1 YNLFMNKNSLENLE
15 IKLINARVENE
26 KAFEKFEKLY
36 KDNYKDFLEGFFK
49 TDILGVKK
57 LISTIF
63 QLESLNGKNNS
74 DAFRISIEKG
84 LTILPLN
91 TEKKEKVKNK
101 ILKLEN
107 KRSNILDIFIKNSDI
122 KKDKDFPII
131 ESLLERKIL
140 DNSDFILLSSEFNKK
155 GSIKLSIDLL
165 DKNKKDLIKK
175 YLYLAHPNKKE
186 ENIKSFKVEYN
197 SEIKKIEKKYPQN
210 IIDGVVKYVGR
221 NFFKMKPYKKNIES
235 RKLRLKRT
243 FKIALLK
250 LLRIKYSGFNIEELI
265 NKINSMQDFE
275 SMFRLIM
282 KLIDIIP
289 ENSEL
294 LEKFIIA
301 EDIDEIEEN
310 ISEAEKNKEKILSGE
325 NSTIKI
331 CELLDASEKKL
342 DKKLLDKILDD
353 DISIVGN
360 KIITRKKEKINR
372 TGDGNNVGNLLDGG
386 NIKIINAGILEQNN
400 ILDDDNNTEEDEE
413 ELEELTI
420 QDLEII
426 YNEIKLDFSILDK
439 EKLKYLISDDYE
451 NLEITIDK
459 IIKVQIKLEKIEK
472 LIK

>member
-1 YNLFMNKNSLENLE
+1 
-15 IKLINARVENE
+15 
-26 KAFEKFEKLY
+26 
-36 KDNYKDFLEGFFK
+36 
-49 TDILGVKK
+49 
-57 LISTIF
+57 
-63 QLESLNGKNNS
+63 
-74 DAFRISIEKG
+74 
-84 LTILPLN
+84 
-91 TEKKEKVKNK
+91 
-101 ILKLEN
+101 
-107 KRSNILDIFIKNSDI
+107 
-122 KKDKDFPII
+122 
-131 ESLLERKIL
+131 
-140 DNSDFILLSSEFNKK
+140 
-155 GSIKLSIDLL
+155 
-165 DKNKKDLIKK
+165 
-175 YLYLAHPNKKE
+175 
-186 ENIKSFKVEYN
+186 
-197 SEIKKIEKKYPQN
+197 
-210 IIDGVVKYVGR
+210 
-221 NFFKMKPYKKNIES
+221 MKPYKKNIES